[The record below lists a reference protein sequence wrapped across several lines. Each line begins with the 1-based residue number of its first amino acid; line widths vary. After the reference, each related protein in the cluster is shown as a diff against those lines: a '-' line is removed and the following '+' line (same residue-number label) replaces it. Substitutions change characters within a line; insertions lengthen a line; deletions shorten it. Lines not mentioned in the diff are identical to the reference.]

1 MERAAGDGRAGA
13 ADWNYSCG
21 IRGAADQSGF
31 AGDGTASGTG
41 AGLPGGGDPAGD
53 DVIFLLR
60 HPAAPF
66 MRTRRA
72 SALQSRT
79 YVLKLLMKGRD
90 ASYTRIKKRTD
101 SPFMQA

>member
-1 MERAAGDGRAGA
+1 M
-13 ADWNYSCG
+13 
-21 IRGAADQSGF
+21 
-31 AGDGTASGTG
+31 
-41 AGLPGGGDPAGD
+41 
-53 DVIFLLR
+53 IFLLR
-60 HPAAPF
+60 HPAAF

-101 SPFMQA
+101 SHSCKHDGLSALSFCVVMHSWIVSKKIQYLAEKVLKNAVPSDILKKL